1 MNVSTVLKTPTNLL
15 AGNERTGG
23 RGGNRQAKM
32 ERKREMERVRMKSR
46 KERRELMHG
55 QRGGEWVRGG
65 GGAIDG
71 KMKEMETNNRT
82 TSHLC

>member
-1 MNVSTVLKTPTNLL
+1 
-15 AGNERTGG
+15 
-23 RGGNRQAKM
+23 
-32 ERKREMERVRMKSR
+32 MERVRMKSR

-65 GGAIDG
+65 GGGGAIDG